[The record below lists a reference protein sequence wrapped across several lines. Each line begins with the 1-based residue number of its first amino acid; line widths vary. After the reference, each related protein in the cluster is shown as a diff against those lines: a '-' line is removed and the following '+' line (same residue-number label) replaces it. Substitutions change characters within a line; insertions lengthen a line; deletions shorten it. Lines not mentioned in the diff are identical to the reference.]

1 MKLNAPHP
9 QHAACAG
16 GTAALV
22 HWRFSLART
31 SGMRSQRVNPNLLPQ
46 IPARI

>member
-1 MKLNAPHP
+1 MKLNAPQT

-31 SGMRSQRVNPNLLPQ
+31 SGNRSHCVKLNLLPQ